1 MWFLRAVQACGGRSP
16 VRARSHAKP
25 GNHPGCARRDRNPS
39 PFGQCRPVENT
50 QRRKPYARKMQVSS
64 RPPLWWGLIA
74 GILTSGLSK
83 CQDSLRKASESS
95 GNLGNRRGH
104 VRVYARQQIMNSS
117 ARLKLVSGPGLRPS
131 PRNFESF
138 RDQWRI
144 SRLAIVDSKP
154 PDFEIEFQQCG
165 NELLAFL
172 LVAA

>member
-1 MWFLRAVQACGGRSP
+1 M
-16 VRARSHAKP
+16 
-25 GNHPGCARRDRNPS
+25 
-39 PFGQCRPVENT
+39 
-50 QRRKPYARKMQVSS
+50 ARKWELSS
-64 RPPLWWGLIA
+64 GALLWWGRSA
-74 GILTSGLSK
+74 GILSSGSST
-83 CQDSLRKASESS
+83 CQDWLRKAAESS

-131 PRNFESF
+131 PRNVESF

-154 PDFEIEFQQCG
+154 PDFEIDFQQSG

-172 LVAA
+172 LRSEELRVGKECTIH